1 MCIVHKQSTRDCTL
15 VPSGPRHRVA
25 QRGCETVELR
35 ECCLQRERALKGSH
49 DSTPMR
55 MKCGN
60 ISRFLFSKKS
70 QKSWCLG
77 GIFKCWQRIPIFLK
91 NLFTREIVWLL
102 KSAYMISIFN
112 LHNRLGLGPSSHRA
126 PQSGAP
132 WVGSPSD
139 LFPMTSWRVCHS
151 SFCME
156 RDLTRRLL
164 THNASY
170 RPPTTVNTH
179 WELTNYTVIRFL
191 WVCSKLPQI

>member
-1 MCIVHKQSTRDCTL
+1 MCIVHKQSARGCTR

-35 ECCLQRERALKGSH
+35 ECSLQRERALSKGQPRLHSH
-49 DSTPMR
+49 E
-55 MKCGN
+55 N
-60 ISRFLFSKKS
+60 EVWQHFLIFFSKKS

-77 GIFKCWQRIPIFLK
+77 GIFKCWQLIQIFLK
-91 NLFTREIVWLL
+91 ILFTREIVWLL
-102 KSAYMISIFN
+102 NSAYMISIFN

-132 WVGSPSD
+132 WVGSHSD
-139 LFPMTSWRVCHS
+139 LFPMTCWRVCHS
-151 SFCME
+151 SFCMQH
-156 RDLTRRLL
+156 DLTRRLL

-179 WELTNYTVIRFL
+179 WE
-191 WVCSKLPQI
+191 